1 MLRVHFKCFL
11 WNPSG
16 PSNFRDCLFNQFRAR
31 LAEQQIGILA
41 EAINTKILT
50 KNLPD
55 SPHSHPY
62 SLHSHSDP
70 PSSHPDFPHS
80 HPHFPHSFP
89 DSPRPHPDS
98 PRSHPDS
105 PQSHHSSHS
114 ARWFPIPA
122 FTDSLIFWWWKVMI
136 LALIRRRCN
145 TIGTINLEMSWRISL
160 HSATLAKNFLW
171 RF

>member
-1 MLRVHFKCFL
+1 MLRVRFKCFL

-41 EAINTKILT
+41 EAINMKILT

-70 PSSHPDFPHS
+70 PS
-80 HPHFPHSFP
+80 
-89 DSPRPHPDS
+89 
-98 PRSHPDS
+98 SHPDS